1 VSVTTKLN
9 ISAPDDGEFFGKLL
23 SDYIAGGRVG
33 IVLNSKDPALGR
45 ALDPGPFLNMH
56 AKLLLPKLPPLQL
69 PLDDVI
75 TELRRQTYHLM
86 RAAGNRQLSLTE
98 IWASLDPIIW
108 SVTQPIT
115 AKLTSIQLLN
125 FMSPTID
132 PFDPASTSLTCMLL
146 SNVLISMSNTFVIDL
161 EMPELSLGVVTATAQ
176 EAVKSPGPKPWSYAV
191 LLPFAY
197 HSEYA
202 NSSTN
207 MVRLTLTNTS
217 SALDVV
223 ERLMFAR
230 TNTTFTLVGTASQD
244 RRLISRL
251 TQYLVVQMTL
261 GFNDSRDG
269 SNTRAPP
276 RSSMEKLRLD
286 ARVTTSSTML
296 TVDASALVPPS
307 ANPLLFAVKM
317 GAVRLSMIHDEQEV
331 AQIMMDPFAIDHLS
345 VGRAAVR
352 INMGMAGVATCAN
365 AFRKLQNKRD
375 VRLEL
380 RGSIRDEYYSGVV
393 NTTLLIPGD
402 ALSKFDVWDGSGAIR
417 LDAETFARGNSFF
430 QLLNLGVIGGDTVGS
445 TVKLPCVLKGWCDR
459 PASDLA
465 PIPIK
470 LLAQLVFD
478 LESLVPDIV
487 EATVSLPAVTLALNV
502 TNTSSLLGYATLQ
515 PLTASTSPD
524 KPLDA
529 HLDVSVV
536 DIPGLQATA
545 FKLFEKDLEVGL
557 RVSGNDVL
565 SRLLALVPFAVTLKA
580 PAKPVTTLRTLPTVC
595 DKTWTLLATD
605 KSSMTASVK
614 LPPLS
619 LPIPL
624 TLEDMEA
631 TIFYKGVP
639 ILRAYPPDGRLSI
652 GPNGGPPSLNVVT
665 LVDPTATA
673 GATCW
678 YKSAHP
684 ELCRLGEALGKIL
697 AFGDGGEMLAD
708 AVVSFRSPL
717 GGVQKVRTW
726 VSLYGPKFQRPPVQ
740 PRAKGAPLTCTSP
753 AEMVSDMEI
762 QAGDT
767 VKSSLRVWKG
777 VNVVMKM
784 QLINMFVF
792 PIDIQRMRMNLYF
805 KDPDGVPSEDRKH
818 IPDSLRFAPTW
829 DYSLL
834 WHADV
839 ETPGWVIPPGEPRW
853 SPLISPGL
861 DTSKLTET
869 LARLYDEVVE
879 HERMCAD
886 LIDSVLGLRIMKD
899 GFEPFELDMLMTIR
913 NIPCF
918 RPDACVMAFR

>member
-652 GPNGGPPSLNVVT
+652 GPNGGPPVAQRRDAGGSDGHRGRDL
-665 LVDPTATA
+665 LVQVGAPGALPAWGGAGQDPGVWGRRGDAGRRGRELQEPTGGGSEGQDVGQPVRSEVPTAA
-673 GATCW
+673 GAAPRQGGAAHVHEPRGDGLRHGDPGGRHGQEQPPGVEGGERGDEDAAHQHVRLPDRHPAHAHELVLQGPGRRAERGPQ
-678 YKSAHP
+678 AHP
-684 ELCRLGEALGKIL
+684 GL
-697 AFGDGGEMLAD
+697 
-708 AVVSFRSPL
+708 
-717 GGVQKVRTW
+717 
-726 VSLYGPKFQRPPVQ
+726 
-740 PRAKGAPLTCTSP
+740 APLR
-753 AEMVSDMEI
+753 AHVGL
-762 QAGDT
+762 Q
-767 VKSSLRVWKG
+767 
-777 VNVVMKM
+777 
-784 QLINMFVF
+784 
-792 PIDIQRMRMNLYF
+792 
-805 KDPDGVPSEDRKH
+805 
-818 IPDSLRFAPTW
+818 
-829 DYSLL
+829 
-834 WHADV
+834 
-839 ETPGWVIPPGEPRW
+839 PP
-853 SPLISPGL
+853 
-861 DTSKLTET
+861 
-869 LARLYDEVVE
+869 LA
-879 HERMCAD
+879 C
-886 LIDSVLGLRIMKD
+886 
-899 GFEPFELDMLMTIR
+899 
-913 NIPCF
+913 
-918 RPDACVMAFR
+918 